1 MKIKYFKNFDDFMY
15 NPKIYET
22 EKEKAERIR
31 KEREKKLERIFKENK
46 KDI

>member
-22 EKEKAERIR
+22 EKEKAA
-31 KEREKKLERIFKENK
+31 IFSCGLRSKNFQL
-46 KDI
+46 